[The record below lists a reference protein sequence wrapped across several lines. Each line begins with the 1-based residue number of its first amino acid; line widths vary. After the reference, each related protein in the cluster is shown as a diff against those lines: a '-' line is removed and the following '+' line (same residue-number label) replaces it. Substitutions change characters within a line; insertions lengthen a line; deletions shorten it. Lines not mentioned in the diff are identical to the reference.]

1 MKKNNVFKI
10 VGLVI
15 SYVICGVLAKILNI
29 CVSAIENKKT
39 TDLVV
44 EVVGSFNEHIVDYSI
59 AMLGVYVAIL
69 VLFAT
74 SSNPA
79 AGMICNKGLN
89 KRLERIISLSMIFAI
104 SNIVVNLFDVCD
116 MTYQIFCFEVGL
128 VSLVCS
134 LIFMR
139 LTILIFRYNIEAFA
153 KQEKEDEKR
162 MEDIHTILLDIYKK
176 NNHL

>member
-1 MKKNNVFKI
+1 
-10 VGLVI
+10 
-15 SYVICGVLAKILNI
+15 
-29 CVSAIENKKT
+29 
-39 TDLVV
+39 
-44 EVVGSFNEHIVDYSI
+44 
-59 AMLGVYVAIL
+59 
-69 VLFAT
+69 
-74 SSNPA
+74 
-79 AGMICNKGLN
+79 
-89 KRLERIISLSMIFAI
+89 
-104 SNIVVNLFDVCD
+104 

>member
-79 AGMICNKGLN
+79 AGMICNK
-89 KRLERIISLSMIFAI
+89 RLRKNVKLLRRVNDIFVLWQPVGFYRHKII
-104 SNIVVNLFDVCD
+104 
-116 MTYQIFCFEVGL
+116 
-128 VSLVCS
+128 
-134 LIFMR
+134 R
-139 LTILIFRYNIEAFA
+139 P
-153 KQEKEDEKR
+153 
-162 MEDIHTILLDIYKK
+162 
-176 NNHL
+176 